1 MGGRRLLFVHQFIA
15 TAPNVRSDHEKYD
28 AIKNIDWLHILHG
41 LLPWRRLEWS
51 VPLSGSIECPLELNR
66 QVFGNF
72 RLAEITT
79 PPTLTRQGSF
89 ISIRKR
95 IEMLASNVRC
105 HSSSVKDCRVKWR
118 RLESKACKEIEKFFI
133 S

>member
-1 MGGRRLLFVHQFIA
+1 VGGRRLLFVHHFIA

-72 RLAEITT
+72 RLGNYNAANFDTT
-79 PPTLTRQGSF
+79 GELYFNP
-89 ISIRKR
+89 KK
-95 IEMLASNVRC
+95 N
-105 HSSSVKDCRVKWR
+105 
-118 RLESKACKEIEKFFI
+118 
-133 S
+133 